1 MVKEDNFVDLRR
13 YLQEPTKISSRAHEG
28 TFVKL
33 WDKHTWRAVPLLMV
47 LFGTAL
53 QADFPKYRRKD
64 RHSRLPLR
72 CWPRGYSRA
81 TVLVLRLLIAGRQ
94 AWQ

>member
-1 MVKEDNFVDLRR
+1 MVKEDNFVGLRR
-13 YLQEPTKISSRAHEG
+13 YLQEPTKVPSLNYG
-28 TFVKL
+28 
-33 WDKHTWRAVPLLMV
+33 DKHLEGCTFLMV

-72 CWPRGYSRA
+72 CWPRGYIRA

>member
-1 MVKEDNFVDLRR
+1 MVKEDNFVGLRR

-28 TFVKL
+28 TFL
-33 WDKHTWRAVPLLMV
+33 IV